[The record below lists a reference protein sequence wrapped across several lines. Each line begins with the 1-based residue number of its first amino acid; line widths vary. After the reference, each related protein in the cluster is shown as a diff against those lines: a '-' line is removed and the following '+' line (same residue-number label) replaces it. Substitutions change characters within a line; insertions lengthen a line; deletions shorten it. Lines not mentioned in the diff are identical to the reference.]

1 MFEQLVVKGAPTT
14 TGGCVVGGSSTQ
26 FDEQG
31 QRFARDGDE
40 ATCGNCKGLFPI
52 RGGADTWLDDG
63 KAMVKDWDWVLCP
76 CRRNRVR
83 ATPSTTFFY
92 SDGGNAQAET
102 QPMMR
107 KVTES
112 APLAMHD
119 EQYVLRD
126 ADSGQPLTNIRYRI
140 RTASGHVFSGVT
152 DATGHTQRV
161 ATTNTESLHL
171 EIVRNEHAQ

>member
-1 MFEQLVVKGAPTT
+1 
-14 TGGCVVGGSSTQ
+14 
-26 FDEQG
+26 
-31 QRFARDGDE
+31 
-40 ATCGNCKGLFPI
+40 
-52 RGGADTWLDDG
+52 
-63 KAMVKDWDWVLCP
+63 MVKDWDWVLCP

>member
-31 QRFARDGDE
+31 QPFARDGDE

-92 SDGGNAQAET
+92 SEGGRAQTET
-102 QPMMR
+102 QIGLPR
-107 KVTES
+107 NVSLLPIDEAFDELFHLVDVNTGR
-112 APLAMHD
+112 PLA
-119 EQYVLRD
+119 
-126 ADSGQPLTNIRYRI
+126 NIRYRI
-140 RTASGHVFSGVT
+140 ATATGGSFTGVT
-152 DATGHTQRV
+152 DADGHTQRIV
-161 ATTNTESLHL
+161 TAGREALNI
-171 EIVRNEHAQ
+171 EIHVDD